1 MAAYLCVVVNV
12 LLVLGCALMTASGH
26 LPQVCD
32 PSRMEAV
39 SKPFPTLPK
48 QFSTTI
54 EANIFSKKME
64 ISVREYFD
72 EIGNRGRMEISR
84 NGSFSYG
91 VFDYASEE
99 LFMLPDFFSE
109 SDEECVVR
117 KIAEENDFV
126 RVTFGF
132 TLQNGSVHIG
142 TASEFFSFAYSAS
155 TLKYI
160 GNDESI
166 RGIPC
171 DHWQTCYSSNSSSYT
186 IDYYFSRTDAYWTS
200 AYRDDPVPVQIV
212 LDGVREEDEDGFRN
226 VTNIYSFIAFNAGPD
241 AVPDD
246 LFKIPTGVSCKGRIP
261 GQALPMLPDF
271 FSTYIESV
279 YEETQT
285 VYVARVRHGQINY
298 TLLYKGS
305 QEQCINVQKGL

>member
-1 MAAYLCVVVNV
+1 MAVSLCCVVNV
-12 LLVLGCALMTASGH
+12 LLVLVCAPTIASGRP
-26 LPQVCD
+26 PQVCD
-32 PSRMEAV
+32 PSQTEPL
-39 SKPFPTLPK
+39 SKPFPNLPK

-54 EANIFSKKME
+54 EANIFSRKME
-64 ISVREYFD
+64 ISVRDYFD
-72 EIGNRGRMEISR
+72 EIGNRGRLEISR
-84 NGSFSYG
+84 NGSFGYA
-91 VFDYASEE
+91 VFDYDLQEVF
-99 LFMLPDFFSE
+99 LLPDLFSE
-109 SDEECVVR
+109 SEEECVVR

-142 TASEFFSFAYSAS
+142 TTSDFFSLNTAYSS
-155 TLKYI
+155 TPRYI
-160 GNDESI
+160 GNNKSI

-171 DHWQTCYSSNSSSYT
+171 DQWQSCYSSNSSSYT
-186 IDYYFSRTDAYWTS
+186 IDYYFSRTDVDWTS

-212 LDGVREEDEDGFRN
+212 LDGVRENEDGGFHN
-226 VTNIYSFIAFNAGPD
+226 VTNTYSFVAFNAGPD

-279 YEETQT
+279 SEETQT
-285 VYVARVRHGQINY
+285 VYVNKVSVARVRRDR
-298 TLLYKGS
+298 
-305 QEQCINVQKGL
+305 